1 MKNLFILFELDLFKD
16 LDYRLYSPDHP
27 IVRACNVINHYDV
40 GVKLYNQFGDIVIA
54 SLDDNFMPKQQ
65 KAGGNWFFAYDFK
78 IIALKSK
85 EDAMT
90 LIERY
95 NNYIALGNL

>member
-16 LDYRLYSPDHP
+16 LDYRLYSPEHP
-27 IVRACNVINHYDV
+27 IVRACNAFNHYNE
-40 GVKLYNQFGDIVIA
+40 GVKLYNQFGDILIA
-54 SLDDNFMPKQQ
+54 SLDDNFIPKQQ
-65 KAGGNWFFAYDFK
+65 KDGDSWFFSFDFK
-78 IIALKSK
+78 VISFKSK

-95 NNYIALGNL
+95 NNYIALGML